1 MKNRIS
7 LLLALSLI
15 GCQDQPAKKTDE
27 TAMTAG
33 RKYIGQTH
41 GAELPAGVERKGW
54 MYLDSLNG
62 KDYGVTV
69 VASGPARLFWLDE
82 SADVQGAKAWKVINV
97 LGADSLPKARA
108 LTIGSCNGL
117 GLQTTR
123 IIALTERAD
132 PKAPATVLRA
142 WKVDL
147 AKRGFEEIRH
157 SAIVC
162 R

>member
-1 MKNRIS
+1 MV
-7 LLLALSLI
+7 LALV
-15 GCQDQPAKKTDE
+15 GCREQPAKKTAE

-33 RKYIGQTH
+33 RKYIGQPH

-54 MYLDSLNG
+54 MYLDSLGG
-62 KDYGVTV
+62 KDYAITV
-69 VASGPARLFWLDE
+69 VADGPARLFWLDE
-82 SADVQGAKAWKVINV
+82 SADLGGVRAWKVVNV
-97 LGADSLPKARA
+97 LGADSLPKAHA
-108 LTIGSCNGL
+108 LTIGTCNGL

-123 IIALTERAD
+123 IIALTERAG

-142 WKVDL
+142 WKIDL

-162 R
+162 S